1 MAGGRQDGERAMS
14 ARAHQTPP
22 RYPVVNWPLPYPGE
36 TEAHFTRRTARRYRD
51 EAEAYHLHRIRWQI
65 MGHLTF
71 ERLRLPEK
79 VRRDMFTAT
88 VRRLCRLHRIYFP
101 KLMWA
106 VRSELGTRKDLC
118 RHFHFLLAA
127 LPRHI
132 DLERFSHDCKATWRA
147 FGGGISK
154 VEPYT
159 RRLDGAGYIAKCP
172 DKDSGPAGDD
182 CGLMFSD
189 AARVYL
195 RRVIKR
201 ERGI

>member
-1 MAGGRQDGERAMS
+1 MIPGPGRSDHRTRARG
-14 ARAHQTPP
+14 ACVGRVAATA
-22 RYPVVNWPLPYPGE
+22 WPLRYPGE
-36 TEAHFTRRTARRYRD
+36 SEAHFARRTAHAYRD
-51 EAEAYHLHRIRWQI
+51 MPEAYHLHRMRWQI

-71 ERLRLPEK
+71 ERLRLPAK

-88 VRRLCRLHRIYFP
+88 MRKLCKSHRAFFP

-106 VRSELGTRKDLC
+106 IRPELGNRKDLC
-118 RHFHFLLAA
+118 PHFHFLLAA
-127 LPRHI
+127 LPGHI
-132 DLERFSHDCKATWRA
+132 DLKRFSRDCNATWRA
-147 FGGGISK
+147 SGGGISV

-159 RRLDGAGYIAKCP
+159 RQLDGAGYIAKCP
-172 DKDSGPAGDD
+172 DKDNGPAGDD

-189 AARVYL
+189 AARAYL